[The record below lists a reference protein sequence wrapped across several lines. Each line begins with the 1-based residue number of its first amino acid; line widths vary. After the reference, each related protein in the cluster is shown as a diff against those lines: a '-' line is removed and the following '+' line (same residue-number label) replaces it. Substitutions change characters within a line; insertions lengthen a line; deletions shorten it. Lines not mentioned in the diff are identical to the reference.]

1 MKLRF
6 LLACAAI
13 LLFASS
19 CGKYGEPVR
28 IKPVVSEPPPASQE
42 LEEEEDQP
50 EAAPGA

>member
-1 MKLRF
+1 MKLRL

-28 IKPVVSEPPPASQE
+28 TKPAASEPPPASQE
-42 LEEEEDQP
+42 IEEEEDQP
-50 EAAPGA
+50 EAPPGE